1 MSSSGTKAEIIERF
15 VEHCQRPT
23 QMPLGFL
30 EVDEDTYACPSELA
44 EIVSALTEEFSIKDL
59 VDSGILVA
67 GEREAVALAPALTD
81 DASFLVLRDA
91 VTQQPY
97 ELLTHAGCLAA
108 DALPVFEILRD
119 GRTQRLIEQGTGDLI
134 IAFDLEHVTMLRASG
149 LPATL
154 AVGLNDLPLE
164 QVGQFCE
171 SFDLSCRKSDRA
183 ISREEIEAEHGS
195 QSEYHPDDPFR
206 PMAQNVMNDGDT
218 GAAQTSTAASTG
230 PARDSG
236 QPMKAQLAVLG
247 WTPLELSNAVPLQL
261 KAVVDHLHQLQRF
274 MGVELYDIGLWEVDE
289 ETIERLRFIAERG
302 SAVIFKGALLDA
314 AEDIG
319 AGIVHFGE
327 EKPLTIGPP
336 NDYTTALARLH
347 EASSADGGTQLL
359 GPNQR
364 NEAWRDVQRLLSEQ
378 VVGPVR
384 ELALATS
391 NPVERNLLM
400 GLAELSNVFHMQSV
414 VMGEQLNRRIA
425 DRGVERGGQLP
436 EGQFKNLMAMA
447 DRLIGMARATEK
459 CSQPRTAIIESRTI
473 DSAGFPRLPHSA

>member
-23 QMPLGFL
+23 QLPLGFL
-30 EVDEDTYACPSELA
+30 EIDEDIYACPSEPV
-44 EIVSALTEEFSIKDL
+44 EVVSALTGEFSIDGL
-59 VDSGILVA
+59 VDSGIVAEEGGAVSLV
-67 GEREAVALAPALTD
+67 PALTGG
-81 DASFLVLRDA
+81 ASFVVLRDA
-91 VTQQPY
+91 VTHQPY
-97 ELLTHAGCLAA
+97 ELLTHAGCLSA

-164 QVGQFCE
+164 QIGKFCE
-171 SFDLSCRKSDRA
+171 SFNLSCHKSDRA

-195 QSEYHPDDPFR
+195 QSEYHPNDPFR
-206 PMAQNVMNDGDT
+206 PLAGRMMNDVDA
-218 GAAQTSTAASTG
+218 GAAQTSTAATTG

-236 QPMKAQLAVLG
+236 QPIKAQLAVLG

-302 SAVIFKGALLDA
+302 SAAIFREALLDA

-319 AGIVHFGE
+319 AGIMHFGE
-327 EKPLTIGPP
+327 EKPLAIGPP
-336 NDYTTALARLH
+336 NDYTTALARRPR
-347 EASSADGGTQLL
+347 AVPDCQARIRRIKL
-359 GPNQR
+359 G
-364 NEAWRDVQRLLSEQ
+364 
-378 VVGPVR
+378 
-384 ELALATS
+384 ATS
-391 NPVERNLLM
+391 
-400 GLAELSNVFHMQSV
+400 
-414 VMGEQLNRRIA
+414 
-425 DRGVERGGQLP
+425 
-436 EGQFKNLMAMA
+436 K
-447 DRLIGMARATEK
+447 
-459 CSQPRTAIIESRTI
+459 
-473 DSAGFPRLPHSA
+473 GF